1 MFHADSYGYRPSRSA
16 LHAVEVTRRRCWEQH
31 WVVDLDIEACLG
43 CGITLLLGLM
53 WWLEQA
59 VGWGGNPYS

>member
-1 MFHADSYGYRPSRSA
+1 VFGR
-16 LHAVEVTRRRCWEQH
+16 
-31 WVVDLDIEACLG
+31 
-43 CGITLLLGLM
+43 GITLLLGLM